1 MRKAI
6 IILLSVLL
14 CGQHLMAQQSMN
26 TNVLTPQQESFVA
39 LATYEATGDLV
50 SLKPAIE
57 QAFANGLTVN
67 QVKEVFSHLY
77 AYTGFPRS
85 LNALGVLQIVLKE
98 REEAGLA
105 TEMGAEAS
113 PLPADYD
120 ALKQGTA
127 VQTQLCGAFTYSF
140 CPAEDYYLK
149 AHLFGDIFARD
160 VLTHQQRELVTV
172 SALAAMQGTEPQHK
186 SHSRIAQT
194 AGVPEETVE
203 AATALAK
210 RLTSPTPPRVPHFA
224 HGLMGTPPE
233 GLADSQKYPLSEGS
247 GGIVFPV
254 GKPNDAYAQYFIGQ
268 SYLAPLVGGEHPIS
282 NVTFEPACR
291 NNWHIH
297 HDARQILICVAG
309 EGWYQEWGKH
319 ARRVKAGDVV
329 DIPVGVKHWHGATRD
344 SWFQHVVTHI
354 AAEPLKGD
362 TKTGNEWL
370 EPVTDEQYNAL

>member
-1 MRKAI
+1 MKKTI
-6 IILLSVLL
+6 IILLSALL
-14 CGQHLMAQQSMN
+14 CGQHIMAQQTMN
-26 TNVLTPQQESFVA
+26 TNVLTPQQESLVA
-39 LATYEATGDLV
+39 LATYEATGDLA

-67 QVKEVFSHLY
+67 QLKEVFSHLY

-85 LNALGVLQIVLKE
+85 LNALGVLQNVLKE
-98 REEAGLA
+98 REAAGIV
-105 TEMGAEAS
+105 TEKGTEAS
-113 PLPADYD
+113 PMPAGYD

-160 VLTHQQRELVTV
+160 VLTYQQRELVTV
-172 SALAAMQGTEPQHK
+172 SALAAMQGTEPQHQ

-194 AGVPEETVE
+194 AGVPAETVA
-203 AATALAK
+203 AATALARHLASK
-210 RLTSPTPPRVPHFA
+210 SRLTF
-224 HGLMGTPPE
+224 E
-233 GLADSQKYPLSEGS
+233 
-247 GGIVFPV
+247 V
-254 GKPNDAYAQYFIGQ
+254 GNTNDAYAQYFIGQ
-268 SYLAPLVGGEHPIS
+268 SYIAPLVGGEQAIN
-282 NVTFEPACR
+282 NVTFEPVCR

-309 EGWYQEWGKH
+309 EGWYQEWGKP
-319 ARRVKAGDVV
+319 ARRLKAGDVV

-354 AAEPLKGD
+354 AAEPLQGD
-362 TKTGNEWL
+362 TVTGNEWL

>member
-1 MRKAI
+1 MKKTI
-6 IILLSVLL
+6 IILLSALL

-26 TNVLTPQQESFVA
+26 THVLTPQQKSFVA

-85 LNALGVLQIVLKE
+85 LNALGVLQIVLAE
-98 REEAGLA
+98 REQVGIA
-105 TEMGAEAS
+105 TETGAEAS

-127 VQTQLCGAFTYSF
+127 VQTQLCGAFNYTF

-160 VLTHQQRELVTV
+160 VLTWQERELVTV
-172 SALAAMQGTEPQHK
+172 SALAAMQGTKPQHQ

-203 AATALAK
+203 AATALARHLSSK
-210 RLTSPTPPRVPHFA
+210 SRLTF
-224 HGLMGTPPE
+224 E
-233 GLADSQKYPLSEGS
+233 
-247 GGIVFPV
+247 V
-254 GKPNDAYAQYFIGQ
+254 GKTNDAYAQYFIGQ
-268 SYLAPLVGGEHPIS
+268 SYIAPLVGGEHPIS

-309 EGWYQEWGKH
+309 EGWYQEWGKP
-319 ARRVKAGDVV
+319 ARRLKAGDVV

-344 SWFQHVVTHI
+344 SWFQHVVTHV
-354 AAEPLKGD
+354 AAKPIKGD

>member
-1 MRKAI
+1 MKKTI

-14 CGQHLMAQQSMN
+14 CGQHLKAQQTMN
-26 TNVLTPQQESFVA
+26 TNVLTPQQESLVA
-39 LATYEATGDLV
+39 LASYEATGNL
-50 SLKPAIE
+50 SQLKPAIE

-67 QVKEVFSHLY
+67 QIKEVFSHLY

-85 LNALGVLQIVLKE
+85 LNALGVLQTVLKE
-98 REEAGLA
+98 REQAGIA
-105 TEMGAEAS
+105 TETGAEAS

-127 VQTQLCGAFTYSF
+127 VQTQLCGAFTYAF

-160 VLTHQQRELVTV
+160 VLTWQQRELVTV

-186 SHSRIAQT
+186 SHCGIAQR
-194 AGVPEETVE
+194 AGVPAETVA
-203 AATALAK
+203 AATSLARRLGSQS
-210 RLTSPTPPRVPHFA
+210 RLTF
-224 HGLMGTPPE
+224 M
-233 GLADSQKYPLSEGS
+233 
-247 GGIVFPV
+247 V
-254 GKPNDAYAQYFIGQ
+254 GNTNDAYAQYFIGQ
-268 SYLAPLVGGEHPIS
+268 SYLAPLTPKNLTESEQGALPLS
-282 NVTFEPACR
+282 NVTFEPGCH

-309 EGWYQEWGKH
+309 EGWYQEWGKP
-319 ARRVKAGDVV
+319 AMRLKAGDVV

-354 AAEPLKGD
+354 AAEPLQGD
-362 TKTGNEWL
+362 TKQGNEWL